1 VRPKEGEPMVYI
13 VEIEGAGDGLPEQ
26 MNQMRAWLDHQRY
39 EPSRFRVS
47 DAGAQPT
54 GCRVYF
60 NTEDEA
66 AAFARQF
73 GGRVLGTLAAGA
85 AIL

>member
-1 VRPKEGEPMVYI
+1 MGYI
-13 VEIEGAGDGLPEQ
+13 VEIVVAEDGLQEQ

-39 EPSRFRVS
+39 APSQFRVS
-47 DAGAQPT
+47 DAGAQST
-54 GCRVYF
+54 GCRIYF
-60 NTEDEA
+60 KAADEA

-73 GGRVLGTLAAGA
+73 GGRVLGSLAAAA

>member
-1 VRPKEGEPMVYI
+1 MVYI
-13 VEIEGAGDGLPEQ
+13 VEIVASEDGLSER
-26 MNQMRAWLDHQRY
+26 MNQMRAWLDHQRC

-47 DAGAQPT
+47 NAAAQPA

-60 NTEDEA
+60 SSETEA

-73 GGRVLGTLAAGA
+73 GGRVLSSMGSEA
-85 AIL
+85 AIT